1 MAKSASLKKT
11 ANCKLAWRIRPSIRQ
26 LQLLSSYL
34 LNLKKGATA
43 VRDLIVGD
51 IRRFR
56 DLGAQQQV
64 SDLLIVLECFL
75 SEFPDA
81 AFSRGI

>member
-1 MAKSASLKKT
+1 MAKSASLKTT
-11 ANCKLAWRIRPSIRQ
+11 ASRKLAWRVRPSIRQ

-34 LNLKKGATA
+34 LNLKKGATV

-56 DLGAQQQV
+56 DLGAQRQV

-75 SEFPDA
+75 SEFPEA
-81 AFSRGI
+81 VS